1 MGFFSYFKK
10 DIQSAKRE
18 KAAQMNGK
26 QLKEL
31 LKKFK
36 EERDRI
42 EKETGVRPQIDD
54 STQMFMQKILNV
66 WIDEGKNI
74 DEEKFWK
81 EVDHYRQFTHTVEF
95 YEINHQ

>member
-1 MGFFSYFKK
+1 MGFLSNFKK
-10 DIQSAKRE
+10 DIQSAKRK
-18 KAAQMNGK
+18 KAAQMNRK
-26 QLKEL
+26 QLKGL

-42 EKETGVRPQIDD
+42 EKETGVRPQIDN

-74 DEEKFWK
+74 DEEKFWI
-81 EVDHYRQFTHTVEF
+81 EVDHYRQFTHPMEF
-95 YEINHQ
+95 YEINQQ